1 MLLAI
6 NHIQITVPVG
16 DEVEAKWFYCNLLGL
31 EEVEKPDILKPN
43 GGFWMKLGNHQ
54 IHVGT
59 ESNVD
64 RSKTKSHIAYQVSNI
79 EEWKSKFTKEN
90 IAIIESQPIPGCER
104 FEIRDPFGNRIEFMA
119 IIPNQR

>member
-16 DEVEAKWFYCNLLGL
+16 EEPEAKKFYCNLLGL
-31 EEVEKPDILKPN
+31 MEIEKPDILKPN
-43 GGFWMKLGNHQ
+43 GGFWMKLENFQ

-64 RSKTKSHIAYQVSNI
+64 RNKTKSHVAYEVSNI
-79 EEWKSKFTKEN
+79 EEWKNKFKKEN
-90 IAIIESQPIPGCER
+90 IVVIESQPIPGCER

-119 IIPNQR
+119 IKPNQS